1 MSATGSTNNLFA
13 SWAAAFGVSSQ
24 SSSVSSDEGDED
36 LEGRS
41 APDEDAGAWSDDGH
55 VGRDWRS
62 EGDAVEEDFEL
73 QEEQEEEEIPIQ
85 KPKAKKRRT

>member
-1 MSATGSTNNLFA
+1 MSAAGSTNNRFA

-41 APDEDAGAWSDDGH
+41 APDEDGGDWSDDGY

-62 EGDAVEEDFEL
+62 EGDAVDENFEED
-73 QEEQEEEEIPIQ
+73 EEEEEEIPIQ